1 MSLRLRPVLAIVGLL
16 VCVFSMSL
24 LPPMMISLEY
34 NDGEIWNL
42 AATFGLIL
50 VFGSALTQANRGL
63 SKQIYRREG
72 FLIVVLFW
80 VLLGILGALPLMV
93 SLHLHFVD
101 AVFESVSGLT
111 TTGATVLQGLDAM
124 QPSILF
130 YRQEIQW
137 FGGMGLVVLAV
148 AILPVLGIGGMSLYK
163 VEIPGPL
170 KEEKLVPRLIAS
182 SRNLW
187 GLYILLTAACALSYW
202 LAGMSPFDAVSHSL
216 STVSTGGFSTHD
228 ASLGYFNSPAIE
240 TVATIFMLMGAIN
253 FSIHFTAVQRRSVA
267 PYFEDVEVRWFLGF
281 VMLATATIATGLWYI
296 HYYAA
301 VLDDWRNSVFEV
313 VSVITSTGFGTVDF
327 NAWPVMF
334 PVLLITI
341 SFIGGCGGST
351 AGGMK
356 VLRVLILFR
365 LGYREIKRL
374 IHPKA
379 MFSIKLD
386 GRTVSTPTLHSILGF
401 FAVYIICFV
410 LLMLA
415 LMATGV
421 DQVSAY
427 SAIATC
433 LNNLGPGMG
442 EVSQSFASVSDPG
455 KVISIV
461 AMLLGRLE
469 IMSVLV
475 LLNRAFWSP

>member
-1 MSLRLRPVLAIVGLL
+1 MSIRLRPVLAIVGLL
-16 VCVFSMSL
+16 ICVFSISL
-24 LPPMMISLEY
+24 LPPMAISLEY
-34 NDGEIWNL
+34 QDGEIWNL
-42 AATFGLIL
+42 AATFGFIL
-50 VFGSALTQANRGL
+50 AFGTALTQINRGM

-80 VLLGILGALPLMV
+80 VLLGILGALPLMA
-93 SLHLHFVD
+93 SLHMGFVD

-163 VEIPGPL
+163 VEIPGPM

-187 GLYILLTAACALSYW
+187 GLYILLTAACALFYW
-202 LAGMSPFDAVSHSL
+202 LAGMTPFDAVSHSL
-216 STVSTGGFSTHD
+216 TTVSTGGFSTHD
-228 ASLGYFNSPAIE
+228 ASLGYFHSPAVE
-240 TVATIFMLMGAIN
+240 TIATVFMLLGAIN
-253 FSIHFTAVQRRSVA
+253 FSVHFTAVQRRSVA

-281 VMLATATIATGLWYI
+281 VLLATGTIATGLWYR

-301 VLDDWRNSVFEV
+301 VLDDLRNAVFEV

-334 PVLLITI
+334 PVLLIAI

-365 LGYREIKRL
+365 LGYREIVRL
-374 IHPKA
+374 LHPKA
-379 MFSIKLD
+379 IFSIKLD
-386 GRTVSTPTLHSILGF
+386 GRTVPTRTLHSILGF

-410 LLMLA
+410 LLMLL

-442 EVSQSFASVSDPG
+442 EVSQSFASISDPG

-475 LLNRAFWSP
+475 LLNREFWYP